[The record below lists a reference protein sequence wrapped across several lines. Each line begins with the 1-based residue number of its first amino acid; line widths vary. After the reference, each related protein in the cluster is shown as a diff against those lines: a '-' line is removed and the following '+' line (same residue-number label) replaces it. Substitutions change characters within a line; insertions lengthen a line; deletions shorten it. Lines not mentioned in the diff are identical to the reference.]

1 MIRFKNYFNSWL
13 YEKNGYYTNYKK
25 IGKQGDFYTSV
36 STSKFFGGAIAK
48 KIISLYDEGF
58 LEKDSLIVE
67 IGAEKGYLMADIIEF
82 LYTLKPNLLN
92 EFRFIIIEKFEE
104 IQNLQKKYLQESFGN
119 FIEFEFYKDINEL
132 EKYYK
137 NSSFIYSNE
146 IFDSFSCDLI
156 YTKNEILNLAFIEN
170 NKIKFIP
177 NEDKNILKY
186 SQKYGI
192 KKGEVPNYKE
202 FIDSICNIFSK
213 FFFLTFDYG
222 QDFARDDFSIRVYK
236 NHKVYSIFEDDFD
249 FKEFFQNSDIT
260 YDVNFLYLIDC
271 FKDNNIEN
279 ITYQT
284 QARTLIDFGIIE
296 LLEILKANCDEKS
309 FQKELQK
316 AKLLFDTKTFGER
329 FKTLQVKKG

>member
-82 LYTLKPNLLN
+82 LYTLKSNLLN

-177 NEDKNILKY
+177 NEDENILKY
-186 SQKYGI
+186 SKKYGI

-202 FIDSICNIFSK
+202 FIDSICTVFDK

-236 NHKVYSIFEDDFD
+236 NHKVYSFFEEDFN
-249 FKEFFQNSDIT
+249 FEEFFQNSDIT

-329 FKTLQVKKG
+329 FKTLQ